1 MSDDIFKLG
10 YDPNFNIATIHYGI
24 NSIISTIKTKC
35 DNDEI
40 AEVKKII
47 LNQHELIFNYDNIEN
62 SNVILIQ
69 ELFTNKKFLKLFD
82 DICGLINYTKSEL
95 IFINKVVYDF
105 IIIYKLDKHTDI
117 SNKLLSITYTIN
129 DSRIRD
135 LVPML
140 GIDISRELAIVS
152 YSSYKIED
160 IIHRINKFI
169 MLSILDIGVYDLR
182 KIYSLILDLNGYTK
196 DTLNLFIYSM
206 FESLSEQG
214 RLKYGVLFN
223 KISDVLM
230 SILIDLDDNSIMDL
244 LRQYGSTII
253 MSNISYTR
261 IRFSMRA
268 VLEDVLKTDNPLNP
282 KYQSVYDKIKYL
294 ELNDGIII
302 P

>member
-1 MSDDIFKLG
+1 MASVSCFSV
-10 YDPNFNIATIHYGI
+10 
-24 NSIISTIKTKC
+24 SI
-35 DNDEI
+35 
-40 AEVKKII
+40 
-47 LNQHELIFNYDNIEN
+47 
-62 SNVILIQ
+62 
-69 ELFTNKKFLKLFD
+69 
-82 DICGLINYTKSEL
+82 G
-95 IFINKVVYDF
+95 
-105 IIIYKLDKHTDI
+105 
-117 SNKLLSITYTIN
+117 
-129 DSRIRD
+129 
-135 LVPML
+135 
-140 GIDISRELAIVS
+140 
-152 YSSYKIED
+152 
-160 IIHRINKFI
+160 
-169 MLSILDIGVYDLR
+169 ILDIGVYDLR

-230 SILIDLDDNSIMDL
+230 SILIDLDENSIMDL